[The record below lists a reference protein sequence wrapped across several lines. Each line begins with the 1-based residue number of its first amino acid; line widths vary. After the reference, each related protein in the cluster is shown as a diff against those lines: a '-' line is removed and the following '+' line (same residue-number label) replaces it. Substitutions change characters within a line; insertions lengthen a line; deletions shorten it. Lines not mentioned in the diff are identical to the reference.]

1 MTKTLVSIGAASA
14 LLCSVSLA
22 SAADN
27 ASQKFVKMGIQ
38 GNLAEVSMG
47 QLAQEKGQSEGIKSF
62 GQQLVKDHTDANQKL
77 MGVASSVSLTP
88 PTEPTKKQK
97 ADHDKM
103 AKMSGAKFD
112 REFAKHMVMDHK
124 KDIKDYEKATK
135 MRNADAVASYAS
147 QTLPTLNQHLE
158 MAQSLAK
165 SSGKG
170 M

>member
-1 MTKTLVSIGAASA
+1 MTKTLVSIGAVTA

-22 SAADN
+22 LAADN

-88 PTEPTKKQK
+88 PTEPTRKQM

-135 MRNADAVASYAS
+135 MRNADAVASYAN